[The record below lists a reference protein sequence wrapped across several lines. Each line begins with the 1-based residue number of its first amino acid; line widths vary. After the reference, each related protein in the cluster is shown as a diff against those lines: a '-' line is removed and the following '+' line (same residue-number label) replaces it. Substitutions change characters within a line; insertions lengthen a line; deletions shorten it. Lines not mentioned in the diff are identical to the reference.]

1 MKILVRLPNAL
12 GDMVMGTAFISLLY
26 KQYPQA
32 IIHIILKKEIAE
44 TAELI
49 PYPVIIHKFSK
60 NEYKG
65 LAGLYNF
72 GKTLQKERF
81 DLLFCLPES
90 ISSTVMCWATK
101 AKQRIGFSNTLNSL
115 LFTKSFARQKNTH
128 RVLEYASLLEKF
140 TNQKFSNFQT
150 ELKVESEDVALALIN
165 FNSEAISRRM
175 PYEKAISILKNL
187 SINFPNTK
195 FGLIGSP
202 KEAEYV
208 DSLINQFPSK
218 NFISLAGKTTIK
230 SLASLM
236 KAAKFMLSTDS
247 GPSHLANS
255 LGVPLLVLFGA
266 GDENNTAPYNKK
278 NLHILRLGQL
288 PCEPCVKNTCIYGLP
303 KCLELLEN
311 QNILNIFSNYLI
323 N

>member
-1 MKILVRLPNAL
+1 
-12 GDMVMGTAFISLLY
+12 MVMGTAFIAVLY

-32 IIHIILKKEIAE
+32 IIHIILKQEIAE

-60 NEYKG
+60 REHKG
-65 LAGLYNF
+65 LAGLYKF
-72 GKTLQKERF
+72 GKSLREEKF

-90 ISSTVMCWATK
+90 ISSTVMCWAINARQK
-101 AKQRIGFSNTLNSL
+101 VGFRYALNSL
-115 LFTKSFARQKNTH
+115 LFTKSFARPKNTH
-128 RVLEYASLLEKF
+128 RVLEYVSLLESF
-140 TNQKFSNFQT
+140 TNQKFSNYKT
-150 ELKVESEDVALALIN
+150 ALAIEANSEELVLIN

-175 PYEKAISILKNL
+175 PFEKAISILNDL
-187 SINFPNTK
+187 SAQFPNTN
-195 FGLIGSP
+195 FALIGSA

-208 DSLINQFPSK
+208 ENLVNYFPSGK
-218 NFISLAGKTTIK
+218 FTSLAGKTTIK
-230 SLASLM
+230 SLAGIM
-236 KAAKFMLSTDS
+236 KSARFMLSTDS

-255 LGVPLLVLFGA
+255 LGLPLLVLFGA
-266 GDENNTAPYNKK
+266 GDENNTAPFNQKDL
-278 NLHILRLGQL
+278 NILRLGQL

-311 QNILNIFSNYLI
+311 KNILHIFSKYII